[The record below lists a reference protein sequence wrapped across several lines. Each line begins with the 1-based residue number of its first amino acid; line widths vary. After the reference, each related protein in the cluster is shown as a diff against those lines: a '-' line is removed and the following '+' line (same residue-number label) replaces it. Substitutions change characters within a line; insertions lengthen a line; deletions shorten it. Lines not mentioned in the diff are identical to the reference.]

1 MDIVLIVVH
10 TLTLTLTVVDS
21 GYVKMRLLN
30 AVTGSITLSL
40 IDMQFLGSFSL
51 KNNILTCIR
60 SRNAKGFSKYY
71 IRSDFFLFFTYTKF
85 FQVVA
90 VSKSQANQ
98 VSNELLTCSF
108 FFVLYIT

>member
-1 MDIVLIVVH
+1 MDTVLIVVH

-51 KNNILTCIR
+51 KNNKLICIR
-60 SRNAKGFSKYY
+60 SRNA
-71 IRSDFFLFFTYTKF
+71 
-85 FQVVA
+85 
-90 VSKSQANQ
+90 
-98 VSNELLTCSF
+98 
-108 FFVLYIT
+108 